1 MRVRI
6 SYSVDLDDV
15 PGECA
20 RMLHDSLEHV
30 EEVREEISELI
41 KQLDDDKAQAWL
53 TKDKINRCR
62 EKLAKLDTILAD
74 NDMILE
80 GYFKAKEPEVE
91 DVSEGWFGK
100 SSG

>member
-15 PGECA
+15 PSVCA
-20 RMLHDSLEHV
+20 GMLHDSLEHV
-30 EEVREEISELI
+30 EEIREEISELI

-53 TKDKINRCR
+53 AKDKIERCR
-62 EKLAKLDTILAD
+62 EKLAKLDAILAD

-80 GYFKAKEPEVE
+80 GYFKAKEPEAE
-91 DVSEGWFGK
+91 DVSEG
-100 SSG
+100 

>member
-6 SYSVDLDDV
+6 SYSVDLEDV

-53 TKDKINRCR
+53 VKDKIDRAR
-62 EKLAKLDTILAD
+62 QKLAKLDAVLSD

-80 GYFKAKEPEVE
+80 GYFAAKQPEVP
-91 DVSEGWFGK
+91 DVSEG
-100 SSG
+100 

>member
-6 SYSVDLDDV
+6 SYTVDLQDV

-20 RMLHDSLEHV
+20 RMLHDSMEHI

-53 TKDKINRCR
+53 VKDKITRCR
-62 EKLAKLDTILAD
+62 EKLAKLDVTLSD
-74 NDMILE
+74 NDLILS
-80 GYFKAKEPEVE
+80 GYFSAQEPEAE
-91 DVSEGWFGK
+91 DVSEG
-100 SSG
+100 

>member
-6 SYSVDLDDV
+6 SYSVDLEDV

-20 RMLHDSLEHV
+20 RMLHDALEQI
-30 EEVREEISELI
+30 EEAREEIGDLVR
-41 KQLDDDKAQAWL
+41 QLDDDKAQLWIV
-53 TKDKINRCR
+53 KDKIDNCR
-62 EKLAKLDTILAD
+62 KNLAKLDLVLAD

-91 DVSEGWFGK
+91 DVSEG
-100 SSG
+100 

>member
-15 PGECA
+15 PAECA
-20 RMLHDSLEHV
+20 RMLHDSLEHI
-30 EEVREEISELI
+30 EEIKEKIASIANEI
-41 KQLDDDKAQAWL
+41 DDDKVQAWL
-53 TKDKINRCR
+53 IKDKIERCR
-62 EKLAKLDTILAD
+62 NKLAKLDSILAD

-91 DVSEGWFGK
+91 DVSEGWF
-100 SSG
+100 S